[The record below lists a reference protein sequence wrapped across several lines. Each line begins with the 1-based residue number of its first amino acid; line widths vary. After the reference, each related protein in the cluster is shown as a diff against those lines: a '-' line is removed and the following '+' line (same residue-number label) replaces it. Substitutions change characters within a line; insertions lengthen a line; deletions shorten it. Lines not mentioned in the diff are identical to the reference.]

1 MATSLSS
8 QIALITLTTSIFFL
22 LSSSL
27 PPASSATTPT
37 PSHPGPFKKIYAFGD
52 SYTDTGNTVSTT
64 GPSGFNYV
72 SSPPYGRTFFH
83 QPTNRY
89 SDGRLVIDFVA
100 EALSLPYLPPYLGK
114 KADKST
120 GINFAVAGSTA
131 IRHSFFVKNNLTL
144 NITPQSLGTQ
154 LQWFNKTLEGQGCK
168 GPTTRSSQCDE
179 AMNDALFWVGEIGT
193 NDYAYTLG
201 SSVLSSTIQQ
211 LAIKSVTGFL
221 QALLTRGAKYIV
233 VQGLPTTGC
242 LTLAMFLS
250 SEEDRDDIGCVAS
263 VNKQSLHHNNV
274 LQYKLHDLR
283 TQFPHSVIVYADY
296 WSSYQ
301 TIMKSMGKHGFREP
315 FEACCGSGGRPYNFV
330 PFSAC
335 GSPSSSSCSDPS
347 QYINWDG
354 VHLTEAMYKA
364 VSESFLNGSF
374 CHPPFEYLL
383 GRKKQAAGKYSSV
396 VTDST

>member
-1 MATSLSS
+1 MLV
-8 QIALITLTTSIFFL
+8 QI
-22 LSSSL
+22 
-27 PPASSATTPT
+27 
-37 PSHPGPFKKIYAFGD
+37 
-52 SYTDTGNTVSTT
+52 
-64 GPSGFNYV
+64 
-72 SSPPYGRTFFH
+72 
-83 QPTNRY
+83 
-89 SDGRLVIDFVA
+89 
-100 EALSLPYLPPYLGK
+100 
-114 KADKST
+114 
-120 GINFAVAGSTA
+120 
-131 IRHSFFVKNNLTL
+131 HSFAQHC
-144 NITPQSLGTQ
+144 I
-154 LQWFNKTLEGQGCK
+154 
-168 GPTTRSSQCDE
+168 GP
-179 AMNDALFWVGEIGT
+179 
-193 NDYAYTLG
+193 
-201 SSVLSSTIQQ
+201 
-211 LAIKSVTGFL
+211 